1 VPRAAVE
8 AISPSLAQRVAG
20 AGRYAL
26 VQAPAPT
33 VGADGAPR
41 CVTEACER
49 ETATREGAEEL
60 LYTRLV
66 QYAESC
72 VLLATLYE
80 PKAGA
85 NRWAWTQTFACEPA
99 AVEVAVRALGD
110 AFVARNTPPPSG
122 PLFAVAPVQHDV
134 ADVAFASESFAPF
147 VTTLLAAAGKNVIIA
162 ADVAAKLPPSKLEA
176 ARACGTDKCAVELGA
191 AVNAER
197 VVAVRVTKRRAQCTA
212 TATVLDVST
221 KKPLGPP
228 TTSPGGCTA
237 PDLAA
242 SLRTVA
248 EAIAAAGA
256 GDDLR

>member
-1 VPRAAVE
+1 
-8 AISPSLAQRVAG
+8 
-20 AGRYAL
+20 
-26 VQAPAPT
+26 
-33 VGADGAPR
+33 
-41 CVTEACER
+41 
-49 ETATREGAEEL
+49 
-60 LYTRLV
+60 
-66 QYAESC
+66 
-72 VLLATLYE
+72 
-80 PKAGA
+80 
-85 NRWAWTQTFACEPA
+85 
-99 AVEVAVRALGD
+99 
-110 AFVARNTPPPSG
+110 
-122 PLFAVAPVQHDV
+122 
-134 ADVAFASESFAPF
+134 